1 MRIAIEAGSWT
12 NPRGYGRFL
21 RSLHGALVNRG
32 RHEWVLVIDEETA
45 RAAGLPD
52 AIPRHIVSTGYAA
65 ARGAAIHHHRSFA
78 EMWRMSRGI
87 ARGRFDA
94 ILFPSP
100 HTYVPAFGTTEL
112 LVVHD
117 VTSERYPDLVF
128 EDAGAARRWRWKMRL
143 AIRRARRI
151 LTVSRHSAGGLSEI
165 YGIDPAKISV
175 APEAPDPIFFEPGT
189 PHVRPTPY
197 VLFVG
202 GLSPHKN
209 LGVLLEALVRV
220 PGVDLVLAGPFR
232 NDLFHAGDVTSTI
245 QRLGL
250 TDRVATISDPED
262 AALRDLYA
270 GALALVLP
278 SFDEGFGLP
287 AVEAA
292 AAGTPVILSETT
304 AATEFLGD
312 AGLTFDPEEP
322 GELAPILEWVRD
334 KPQER
339 VALGKRARER
349 VRALDWNRT
358 AEAVERAAEEAA
370 RA

>member
-1 MRIAIEAGSWT
+1 LTISGPSW
-12 NPRGYGRFL
+12 
-21 RSLHGALVNRG
+21 S
-32 RHEWVLVIDEETA
+32 
-45 RAAGLPD
+45 
-52 AIPRHIVSTGYAA
+52 
-65 ARGAAIHHHRSFA
+65 
-78 EMWRMSRGI
+78 
-87 ARGRFDA
+87 
-94 ILFPSP
+94 
-100 HTYVPAFGTTEL
+100 
-112 LVVHD
+112 
-117 VTSERYPDLVF
+117 
-128 EDAGAARRWRWKMRL
+128 
-143 AIRRARRI
+143 
-151 LTVSRHSAGGLSEI
+151 
-165 YGIDPAKISV
+165 GIDPAKSSV
-175 APEAPDPIFFEPGT
+175 APEAPDPIFFEPGK
-189 PHVRPTPY
+189 PHVRATPY

-304 AATEFLGD
+304 AATEFWATRADSIPGN
-312 AGLTFDPEEP
+312 PE
-322 GELAPILEWVRD
+322 ARPILEGAINQRSGRSR
-334 KPQER
+334 KTGAGLP
-339 VALGKRARER
+339 RARS
-349 VRALDWNRT
+349 T
-358 AEAVERAAEEAA
+358 
-370 RA
+370 